1 MTGLPLIV
9 IRPEPGC
16 TATTDAARALGLDV
30 HAFPLFEV
38 TDLPWHVPDPLLY
51 DGLLAGSANVF
62 HHGGPGLASLAG
74 LPVHAVGETTAQA
87 ARRAGFD
94 VAHVGSGGLQPL
106 VAALPPSRMLRL
118 CGVERVMLACPDGVV
133 VDDRIVYA
141 ARAKPLP
148 DALVALLQRPAVV
161 ALHSGEA
168 ARHFKSES
176 DRLNLP
182 RHAFDLACMAPRIAE
197 SAGSGWHRIEI
208 ADETTDAALLELAC
222 QMCQTVCLRGHG
234 QNEK

>member
-1 MTGLPLIV
+1 MKGLPLIV
-9 IRPEPGC
+9 VRPEPGC
-16 TATTDAARALGLDV
+16 AATMVAARALNLDA
-30 HAFPLFEV
+30 HGFPLFDV
-38 TDLPWHVPDPLLY
+38 AGHDWHVPDPALY

-62 HHGGPGLASLAG
+62 RHGGPGLAALTG
-74 LPVHAVGETTAQA
+74 LPVHAVGDATAQA
-87 ARRAGFD
+87 AREAGFN
-94 VAHVGSGGLQPL
+94 VAEVGSGGLQPL
-106 VAALPPSRMLRL
+106 VSHLLPSRMLRL
-118 CGVERVMLACPDGVV
+118 CGHERVTLTCPDGIT
-133 VDDRIVYA
+133 VDDRVVYA

-148 DALVALLQRPAVV
+148 DTLVALLQGPAVV

-182 RHAFDLACMAPRIAE
+182 RHAINLACLAPRIAE
-197 SAGSGWHRIEI
+197 SAGSGWHHIEI
-208 ADETTDAALLELAC
+208 AVETTDAALLELAC